1 MTLPDGS
8 QDEAEPQ
15 RDTTRHVPGVPKH
28 DMFVSYSTADKPVA
42 DAIVSRLEQ
51 AGIRCW
57 IAPRDVIP
65 GMVWAEAIIEAI
77 DTSRLMVVVLS
88 GAANQS
94 NQVIREVERAVA
106 HGAVVI
112 PFRIESILP
121 TGAMAYY
128 LGSEHWLDALTP
140 PLESHI
146 ASLVKASLA
155 LLERPV
161 PTTQPVATASPAASA
176 QSGGFSRAITRPVGL
191 VAMGLGAIA
200 LSVAAVFIFSGRG
213 APQPSAT
220 ATPSGSPSGTASGAE
235 SAAPSVSTELN
246 LELAPTFD
254 AADLTAGFTPDPY
267 SADGRPGGEIDVSY
281 LGAGCIGFA
290 SEAPDFDVTYT
301 AGGADLLRFY
311 FVAASSDTSMV
322 VNAPDGSWYCSDDS
336 DGSIDPMIDF
346 ASPAEG
352 LYDIWIGNL
361 DSGAFDDGTLYVT
374 GDASQHP

>member
-1 MTLPDGS
+1 MTLPDDNHEG
-8 QDEAEPQ
+8 AEPP
-15 RDTTRHVPGVPKH
+15 RDTPRDTPRHAQGVPKH
-28 DMFVSYSTADKPVA
+28 DVFVSYSTADKPVA

-51 AGIRCW
+51 AEIRCW

-65 GMVWAEAIIEAI
+65 GMVWAEALIEAI

-106 HGAVVI
+106 HNVVVI

-161 PTTQPVATASPAASA
+161 STTRPVATASPVGPSE
-176 QSGGFSRAITRPVGL
+176 QGGLARTLTRPAGL
-191 VAMGLGAIA
+191 VAIGAGAIA
-200 LSVAAVFIFSGRG
+200 LAAAAMFLFSGRG

-220 ATPSGSPSGTASGAE
+220 ATPSGTTGVESPAG
-235 SAAPSVSTELN
+235 SVPAELN
-246 LELAPTFD
+246 LELAATFD
-254 AADLTAGFTPDPY
+254 TVELAAGFTPDPY
-267 SADGRPGGEIDVSY
+267 TADGQSGGEIDVSY
-281 LGAGCIGFA
+281 LGSDCTGFA

-301 AGGADLLRFY
+301 SGTAELLRFY
-311 FVAASSDTSMV
+311 FVAASSDTSMI

-336 DGSIDPMIDF
+336 GDSIDPMVDF
-346 ASPAEG
+346 ASPVDG

-361 DSGAFDDGTLYVT
+361 DSGTFDDGTLYVT